1 MVSPRNKEIDAAL
14 GTIRVVTGAVGNA
27 QLLER
32 ITPKVRLL
40 QVDMP
45 KQSDIVV
52 EFEVQLLPT
61 LSVHFSYAYRLG
73 HTVVSND
80 GCGGATEETCRK
92 DDQQSTSTMFR
103 PLQLSKSSIGGQEQK
118 RFLSP

>member
-1 MVSPRNKEIDAAL
+1 MVRSRNKEIDAAL
-14 GTIRVVTGAVGNA
+14 GTICVVTGTSGNA
-27 QLLER
+27 ELLER

-52 EFEVQLLPT
+52 EFEVQLVPT

-73 HTVVSND
+73 HTVVLND
-80 GCGGATEETCRK
+80 GYGGATEETGRK
-92 DDQQSTSTMFR
+92 DDQQSTSTVFR
-103 PLQLSKSSIGGQEQK
+103 PH
-118 RFLSP
+118 

>member
-52 EFEVQLLPT
+52 ESEVQLLPT
-61 LSVHFSYAYRLG
+61 LSVHF
-73 HTVVSND
+73 
-80 GCGGATEETCRK
+80 
-92 DDQQSTSTMFR
+92 
-103 PLQLSKSSIGGQEQK
+103 
-118 RFLSP
+118 